1 MPQLLSLVF
10 QNPRATTR
18 VHAPQGKI
26 SHDATEIPDASKT
39 QTNKLI
45 KKKKLEK
52 KKGMN
57 RARTSEYA
65 MKLLSHL
72 YG

>member
-45 KKKKLEK
+45 KKKNLK
-52 KKGMN
+52 KRK
-57 RARTSEYA
+57 E
-65 MKLLSHL
+65 
-72 YG
+72 